1 MSYGLLN
8 WWWGEEIKVP
18 TDYLAK
24 WWKHQRDT
32 FLTDFKINPTYQTTT
47 YDSDYAISNGNEG
60 RPYNPKDG
68 RYLIWKNEGAY
79 CLILDRRFRFSDP
92 KRPAQPHPD
101 FMIPRGSD
109 VERRHANL
117 TQLGWADEEIFS
129 RLLAQKQLLEQ
140 DGAGSTDFLM
150 FCEDDEPYFKALLDP
165 DSELNTSF
173 FPNKQAYQQFMRDN
187 FILVS
192 PWACMKDEDI
202 FWNTFPELEQQQ
214 EKYEYLFEDIY
225 GVGWEN
231 RFNPEDLNTLLFF
244 RPQLRNYL
252 IGQFMMEFPEEMNWL
267 LDGVIHSI
275 LTTPKDPE
283 KLKEMDLIRTDFM
296 NFLESAFRKQS
307 IQDIKDTM
315 KDP

>member
-1 MSYGLLN
+1 VSYGLLN
-8 WWWGEEIKVP
+8 WWWGEEIKGP

-32 FLTDFKINPTYQTTT
+32 FLTDFKIKPDYEDNT
-47 YDSDYAISNGNEG
+47 YDKDYAISNDNEG

-68 RYLIWKNEGAY
+68 RYLFWENDGAY

-92 KRPAQPHPD
+92 KRPAQPHPEWETSYG
-101 FMIPRGSD
+101 IRS
-109 VERRHANL
+109 RHANL
-117 TQLGWADEEIFS
+117 TQLGWGDAEIFT
-129 RLLAQKQLLEQ
+129 RLLGQDQLLEQ
-140 DGAGSTDFLM
+140 DDAPITDFLM
-150 FCEDDEPYFKALLDP
+150 FCEDDEPYFQALLDP
-165 DSELNTSF
+165 DSVLNTSF
-173 FPNKQAYQQFMRDN
+173 FPDKQAYQRFMRDN
-187 FILVS
+187 FIFVS
-192 PWACMKDEDI
+192 PNAGRGNVKDTYYE
-202 FWNTFPELEQQQ
+202 TFPELPQQQ
-214 EKYEYLFEDIY
+214 EKYEGLYEDIY
-225 GVGWEN
+225 GVDWED
-231 RFNPEDLNTLLFF
+231 RFDPDDLNTLLFF

-283 KLKEMDLIRTDFM
+283 GLKKAGLIRTDFM

>member
-32 FLTDFKINPTYQTTT
+32 FLTDFKIKPNYEEST
-47 YDSDYAISNGNEG
+47 YDNDYAISNDNEG

-68 RYLIWKNEGAY
+68 RYLFWENDRAY

-101 FMIPRGSD
+101 FFTPIGSD
-109 VERRHANL
+109 SKRRHTNL
-117 TQLGWADEEIFS
+117 TRLGWGDAEIFS
-129 RLLAQKQLLEQ
+129 RLLAQKQLWEQ
-140 DGAGSTDFLM
+140 DGASITDLVM
-150 FCEDDEPYFKALLDP
+150 FCEDDEPYFQALLDP

-173 FPNKQAYQQFMRDN
+173 FPDKQAYHRFMRDN
-187 FILVS
+187 FILIS
-192 PWACMKDEDI
+192 PNAGMKGKDI
-202 FWNTFPELEQQQ
+202 YYETFPELPQQQ
-214 EKYEYLFEDIY
+214 EKYEYLYDDIY
-225 GVGWEN
+225 GGDWED
-231 RFNPEDLNTLLFF
+231 RFDPDDLNTLLFF

-267 LDGVIHSI
+267 LYDI
-275 LTTPKDPE
+275 LQSTLVTPKDPE
-283 KLKEMDLIRTDFM
+283 KLKEAGLIRTDFM
-296 NFLESAFRKQS
+296 NFLESAFRKQR
-307 IQDIKDTM
+307 